1 MDTGNRFERDPRS
14 DTQQA
19 QDTGVPT
26 QGGDERLGKFMCTAR
41 HF

>member
-19 QDTGVPT
+19 RAYRDDTGVPT
-26 QGGDERLGKFMCTAR
+26 QGQGDEQLGN
-41 HF
+41 